1 MSLRP
6 RWWAAGASIA
16 LLVLGARAGWAQRS
30 AEEAIL
36 PLAAYQS
43 QDALAL
49 ARSYR
54 TELRALYQSVR
65 RCTPELDFHPHGL
78 GFRRPLGADESPPYL
93 ATWVWIPSEPPLSGD
108 GIGARSA
115 EAFRRYAPKLL
126 PLLVAREG
134 LRGFSH
140 RGLRTPP
147 DLDQASGRHPA
158 DRRDPRRLP
167 PKSAVTPFV
176 AGTATFGELLRKA
189 QIRVFDGQTEVDFIR
204 LEIPDWEV
212 PSGRRAASA
221 VPTCSDEAQWGL
233 SPGAPDAARLRHPVR
248 TQQRAFRSR
257 QEREGE
263 PLRIAAPGYNSVPPQ
278 GRVRRIRLE
287 RH

>member
-1 MSLRP
+1 MSRRP

-16 LLVLGARAGWAQRS
+16 LLVLGAARAGWAQRS

-78 GFRRPLGADESPPYL
+78 GFRRPLGADGLPPYL

-108 GIGARSA
+108 GIGVRSA

-134 LRGFSH
+134 LHADSRIGGYGLLLTWIKPERG
-140 RGLRTPP
+140 TPP
-147 DLDQASGRHPA
+147 IGETLVVF
-158 DRRDPRRLP
+158 L
-167 PKSAVTPFV
+167 PKSAVPPFV
-176 AGTATFGELLRKA
+176 AETATFGELLREA
-189 QIRVFDGQTEVDFIR
+189 QIRMFDGQTEVDLTR

-212 PSGRRAASA
+212 P
-221 VPTCSDEAQWGL
+221 
-233 SPGAPDAARLRHPVR
+233 VR
-248 TQQRAFRSR
+248 
-257 QEREGE
+257 
-263 PLRIAAPGYNSVPPQ
+263 PP
-278 GRVRRIRLE
+278 RC
-287 RH
+287 